1 MRQNKYDNE
10 AFFNKYAQMLRSREG
25 LAGAGEWLTLKKML
39 PDFAGKTVLDLGC
52 GYGWHCVYAAEQ
64 GAAEVVGVD
73 ISERMLAVAGAKTKQ
88 QNVCYIRTAMEDAE
102 FPAGSFDIVLSS
114 LAVHYIEDLHA
125 LFRRVNGFLKEGGAF
140 VFSAEHPVYTA
151 CANAD
156 FIRSAS
162 GDPLCY
168 PVDNYFYEGKRNCV
182 FLGEPVVK
190 YHRTLTSYFRALT
203 ESGFAVRDIAEPM
216 PPEGMRGLEEMRN
229 EMRRPMMILFSS
241 VKVRD
246 AQ

>member
-52 GYGWHCVYAAEQ
+52 GYGWHCIYAAEQ

-88 QNVCYIRTAMEDAE
+88 QNVRYIRTAMEEAE

-162 GDPLCY
+162 GDPALLSRRQL
-168 PVDNYFYEGKRNCV
+168 FLRGKAQLRVFGRACRQIPPHAHVVFPRAHRKRFRRSRYCRAGAARIDARAGRN
-182 FLGEPVVK
+182 
-190 YHRTLTSYFRALT
+190 
-203 ESGFAVRDIAEPM
+203 AE
-216 PPEGMRGLEEMRN
+216 
-229 EMRRPMMILFSS
+229 
-241 VKVRD
+241 
-246 AQ
+246 

>member
-88 QNVCYIRTAMEDAE
+88 QNVRYIRTAMEEAE
-102 FPAGSFDIVLSS
+102 FPSGSFDIVLSS

-162 GDPLCY
+162 TII
-168 PVDNYFYEGKRNCV
+168 FTR
-182 FLGEPVVK
+182 
-190 YHRTLTSYFRALT
+190 
-203 ESGFAVRDIAEPM
+203 ESATACFWASLSSNTTARSPRISARSPKAVSPFAILPSRCRPNRCADSKKC
-216 PPEGMRGLEEMRN
+216 GMKCAAR
-229 EMRRPMMILFSS
+229 
-241 VKVRD
+241 
-246 AQ
+246 

>member
-1 MRQNKYDNE
+1 M
-10 AFFNKYAQMLRSREG
+10 
-25 LAGAGEWLTLKKML
+25 
-39 PDFAGKTVLDLGC
+39 
-52 GYGWHCVYAAEQ
+52 
-64 GAAEVVGVD
+64 
-73 ISERMLAVAGAKTKQ
+73 
-88 QNVCYIRTAMEDAE
+88 
-102 FPAGSFDIVLSS
+102 
-114 LAVHYIEDLHA
+114 
-125 LFRRVNGFLKEGGAF
+125 
-140 VFSAEHPVYTA
+140 YTA

-203 ESGFAVRDIAEPM
+203 ENGFAVRDIAEPV
-216 PPEGMRGLEEMRN
+216 PPESMRGLEEMRN

>member
-1 MRQNKYDNE
+1 MRQNKYDDE

-25 LAGAGEWLTLKKML
+25 LAGAGEWPTLRAML
-39 PDFAGKTVLDLGC
+39 PDLAGKRVLDLGC
-52 GYGWHCVYAAEQ
+52 GYGWHCAFAAEQ

-73 ISERMLAVAGAKTKQ
+73 ISERMLAVAEERTKAE
-88 QNVCYIRTAMEDAE
+88 NVRYIRAAMEEAE

-114 LAVHYIEDLHA
+114 LAVHYVEDISA
-125 LFRRVNGFLKEGGAF
+125 LFRRVNTFLKEGGAF

-151 CANAD
+151 CGNAD
-156 FIRSAS
+156 FVKSDA
-162 GDPLCY
+162 GDPLYY

-216 PPEGMRGLEEMRN
+216 PPEGMRALEEMRD
-229 EMRRPMMILFSS
+229 EMRRPMMIIFSS
-241 VKVRD
+241 VKAREV
-246 AQ
+246 